1 MEVWN
6 EVAVDEVED
15 KSQTT
20 VALIV
25 ALIHRSEDKIVVRL
39 MVELNSGRAPAYV
52 VLRIEASLMERHWN
66 SVRLEVVVDHQ
77 LTRTDQEF
85 EWNYSFVAS
94 MAWSLVFV
102 TADVLQF

>member
-1 MEVWN
+1 
-6 EVAVDEVED
+6 VAVDEVED

-52 VLRIEASLMERHWN
+52 VLRIEASLMERH
-66 SVRLEVVVDHQ
+66 
-77 LTRTDQEF
+77 
-85 EWNYSFVAS
+85 
-94 MAWSLVFV
+94 
-102 TADVLQF
+102 